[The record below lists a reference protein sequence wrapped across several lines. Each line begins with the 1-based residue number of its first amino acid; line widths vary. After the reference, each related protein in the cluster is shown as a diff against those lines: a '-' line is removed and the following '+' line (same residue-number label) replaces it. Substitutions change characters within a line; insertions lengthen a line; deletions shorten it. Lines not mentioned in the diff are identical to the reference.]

1 MAEAIFDYEGNKNII
16 QCDINN
22 KMKDIINNLLIKIQN
37 KENNLYYL
45 YNGTKINYELTFN
58 QQAKDIDKNRKKMN
72 IIVNQNEDAQNIIK

>member
-1 MAEAIFDYEGNKNII
+1 MAEAIFNYEGINTTI
-16 QCDINN
+16 QCEINE
-22 KMKDIINNLLIKIQN
+22 KMKEFINKFLIKSEK

-45 YNGTKINYELTFN
+45 SNGTQIHYEITFN